1 MRERVRN
8 RDTRRKKG
16 CKRHK
21 GEKRIIEETEKK

>member
-21 GEKRIIEETEKK
+21 DEKKNIEENEEE